1 MTQKTVS
8 ITIVV
13 IGIVLAIVISSVGT
27 IAVNGI
33 ASTQGSQGPQGIP
46 GLSGA
51 PGPKGD
57 KGDTGATGSAGLA
70 GVTGSQGP
78 KGDKGDTGATGPAG
92 SPGNGTRYVI
102 EGRFDTLQNGD
113 LTTSYGTTGN
123 TYTDHWK
130 RISVPQLTLSDMPSI
145 EVYVKSTDPV
155 NVTING
161 QETTIHMWTKF
172 HQLMGNPDGIL
183 YDEGA
188 IYLFYKETSSS
199 YTNSPITGDYKIVV
213 IK

>member
-13 IGIVLAIVISSVGT
+13 IGIILAIVVSSVGT

-33 ASTQGSQGPQGIP
+33 ASKQGPQGPQGVP
-46 GLSGA
+46 GPSGA

-70 GVTGSQGP
+70 GATGSQGP

-92 SPGNGTRYVI
+92 SPGNATRYVI
-102 EGRFDTLQNGD
+102 EGRFDTSQNGD
-113 LTTSYGTTGN
+113 LTESISP
-123 TYTDHWK
+123 TYTEHWK

-161 QETTIHMWTKF
+161 QQTPIHMWVKF

-188 IYLFYKETSSS
+188 IFLYYKETSGNDTYSA
-199 YTNSPITGDYKIVV
+199 ITGDYKIVV